1 MEKIK
6 LQQTVGQDGILHL
19 HIPTGIA
26 DRELEITIIDQPIPQ
41 TNSISLA
48 QPYGICAN
56 DPIAIDHLGISDSL
70 DDDLNRNQP

>member
-26 DRELEITIIDQPIPQ
+26 DRELEITILYQPILPA
-41 TNSISLA
+41 NPIPLA
-48 QPYGICAN
+48 QLYGICTD
-56 DPIAIDHLGISDSL
+56 DPIAIDNLGISDTF
-70 DDDLNRNQP
+70 DDDLD

>member
-26 DRELEITIIDQPIPQ
+26 DRELEITIIYQPIPQ
-41 TNSISLA
+41 ANPISLA
-48 QPYGICAN
+48 QLYGICAD
-56 DPIAIDHLGISDSL
+56 DPIAIDNLGISDSL
-70 DDDLNRNQP
+70 DDDLIGVFD

>member
-26 DRELEITIIDQPIPQ
+26 DRELEITIIYQPIPPVKP
-41 TNSISLA
+41 IPLA
-48 QPYGICAN
+48 QLYGICA
-56 DPIAIDHLGISDSL
+56 DAPIAIDNLGISDSL
-70 DDDLNRNQP
+70 DNDLN